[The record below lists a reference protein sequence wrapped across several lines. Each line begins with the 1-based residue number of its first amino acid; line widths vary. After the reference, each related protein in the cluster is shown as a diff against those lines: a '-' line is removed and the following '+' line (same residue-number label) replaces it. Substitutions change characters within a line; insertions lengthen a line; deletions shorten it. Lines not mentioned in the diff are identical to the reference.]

1 MLGLFKVPL
10 VFLALATVAVPAALA
25 DSGAEVY
32 RIGISD
38 KLRIRVFEWQSST
51 GDSRDLS
58 AIGGEFMVS
67 ETGHLTLPLVG
78 EVGAAGLTI
87 AEASSQI
94 ADQLRQSAGMID
106 KPNVIVEVIEYRPYY
121 VLGDVG
127 HSGEFPFRPGLTV
140 LRALSVAGGLQ
151 AAGSQTA
158 RPPVRDLVSL
168 QGELRLLVQTAA
180 TMKIKRARL
189 LAELNDKEK
198 IAFPA
203 DVPQDDGGENAAMR
217 QGEQLMFDLRR
228 NTVKQ
233 QLESLQTQRDLNA
246 DEIKVLE
253 QLIAVNR
260 DQLQKTAQEIKRT
273 KGLLENGVVTAARLM
288 ALETAAANLQSEQL
302 DANARV
308 FSVREQMA
316 KLSKDMQDIVSKR
329 KEAVIAELQ
338 ESELKLR
345 QAEVRATTVSGLVDQ
360 VTTAGLLLAPEQSQS
375 PTLGNVQIVIRRGKQ
390 TFPVASDNDVN
401 VLPGDLI
408 TVALT
413 GASEPGETENP
424 DPATG
429 LKVGANEY
437 AQ

>member
-1 MLGLFKVPL
+1 MNG
-10 VFLALATVAVPAALA
+10 
-25 DSGAEVY
+25 
-32 RIGISD
+32 
-38 KLRIRVFEWQSST
+38 
-51 GDSRDLS
+51 
-58 AIGGEFMVS
+58 
-67 ETGHLTLPLVG
+67 
-78 EVGAAGLTI
+78 
-87 AEASSQI
+87 
-94 ADQLRQSAGMID
+94 
-106 KPNVIVEVIEYRPYY
+106 N
-121 VLGDVG
+121 
-127 HSGEFPFRPGLTV
+127 
-140 LRALSVAGGLQ
+140 
-151 AAGSQTA
+151 
-158 RPPVRDLVSL
+158 
-168 QGELRLLVQTAA
+168 
-180 TMKIKRARL
+180 
-189 LAELNDKEK
+189 
-198 IAFPA
+198 
-203 DVPQDDGGENAAMR
+203 
-217 QGEQLMFDLRR
+217 
-228 NTVKQ
+228 
-233 QLESLQTQRDLNA
+233 
-246 DEIKVLE
+246 
-253 QLIAVNR
+253 
-260 DQLQKTAQEIKRT
+260 T

-316 KLSKDMQDIVSKR
+316 KLGKDMQDIVSKR

-338 ESELKLR
+338 DSELKLR